1 MIDNIGRSGMQ
12 FRTRAAFS
20 DALLR
25 KLTSCAFRVEHSE
38 DPIEESP

>member
-1 MIDNIGRSGMQ
+1 MIDNIGRPGMQ
-12 FRTRAAFS
+12 FRTRAAVR

-25 KLTSCAFRVEHSE
+25 KLTSGAFRVELSE